1 MPEIKLVRRY
11 FAKAEIGILKLK
23 SIWVES
29 TPSKNAENKLNSHIF
44 IWKMAIYSS
53 RYNKSSG
60 AHFAIFNSF
69 ENYRLGVT
77 IPSYYFPNLKIPQ
90 ALWFIYYANTF
101 QIRKIVCM
109 LFFAASKGN
118 PSILRDPDS

>member
-1 MPEIKLVRRY
+1 MR
-11 FAKAEIGILKLK
+11 AA
-23 SIWVES
+23 

-44 IWKMAIYSS
+44 IERCQYIHLGIISLVVLILP
-53 RYNKSSG
+53 
-60 AHFAIFNSF
+60 FLTLF

-77 IPSYYFPNLKIPQ
+77 KTSYYFPNLKIPQ

>member
-1 MPEIKLVRRY
+1 
-11 FAKAEIGILKLK
+11 
-23 SIWVES
+23 
-29 TPSKNAENKLNSHIF
+29 
-44 IWKMAIYSS
+44 MAIYSS

-77 IPSYYFPNLKIPQ
+77 KPSYYFPNLKIPQ

-109 LFFAASKGN
+109 LFFAASKPRSLYPKCVHN
-118 PSILRDPDS
+118 WRPDILDPDIGTFCLFQYRSHKTRNFGKN